1 MLRAMGTGGVPL
13 INPDV
18 EISPHQLESWS
29 CEWGKLVQSWA
40 TKFVAEN
47 TAGFSRLAES
57 WGAHVLECKRENI
70 LQIEEEKMESEKKR
84 KKLESAIET
93 MNYM

>member
-18 EISPHQLESWS
+18 DMSQHQLESWS
-29 CEWGKLVQSWA
+29 CDWSKLVQSWA
-40 TKFVAEN
+40 SKFIAEN

-57 WGAHVLECKRENI
+57 WGAHVIDCKKENN
-70 LQIEEEKMESEKKR
+70 LQKEEEKLESEKKR
-84 KKLESAIET
+84 KKLESAIGS
-93 MNYM
+93 MNYL